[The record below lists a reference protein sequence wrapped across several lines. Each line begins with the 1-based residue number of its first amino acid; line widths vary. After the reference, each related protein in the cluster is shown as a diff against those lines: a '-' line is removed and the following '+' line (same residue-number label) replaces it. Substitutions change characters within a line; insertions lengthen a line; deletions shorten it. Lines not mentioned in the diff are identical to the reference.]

1 MLFGTYKRPPKN
13 DLSMLHELN
22 SSLQLLPDYSKV
34 ILCGDFNA
42 PHIDWSLVSPVIT
55 SPITTQLCSIV
66 NDNFLTQFVS
76 VPTHRDHILDL
87 VLSNYRTILSAVT
100 VVDNLPST
108 DHEALQFIVTLPS
121 CSKSH
126 CHRLLYN
133 YSKTDFQLFQKTL
146 SHVPWDSVID
156 YNSDID
162 SV

>member
-1 MLFGTYKRPPKN
+1 ML
-13 DLSMLHELN
+13 ELN
-22 SSLQLLPDYSKV
+22 
-34 ILCGDFNA
+34 
-42 PHIDWSLVSPVIT
+42 
-55 SPITTQLCSIV
+55 
-66 NDNFLTQFVS
+66 LT
-76 VPTHRDHILDL
+76 L
-87 VLSNYRTILSAVT
+87 
-100 VVDNLPST
+100 NLPGT

-162 SV
+162 SVWSQWCDLFYQLQTHVFQRSSGDSVL